1 MLYTQTFVFNPFQE
15 NTYLVYNDV
24 KQCWIIDPG
33 MYDASELSYFIS
45 YIEDNKLV
53 PQGII
58 NTHTHIDH
66 IFGIPGLL
74 NKYKIPFWIHEK
86 DASVLMGATGSAAL
100 FGFDYR
106 VIPQPTFYIP
116 DGKKLQLGAD
126 EVDILFVPGHSP
138 GSIAFYYEPGNWV
151 IAGDALFSG
160 SIGRTDLPGGNHDQL
175 IDSIK
180 TRLLTLPEETI
191 VYSGH
196 GPATTI
202 GNEKRYNP
210 FLSE

>member
-15 NTYLVYNDV
+15 NTYLVYNDA

-45 YIEDNKLV
+45 YIEDNKLA

-66 IFGIPGLL
+66 VFGIPGLL
-74 NKYKIPFWIHEK
+74 DKYKIPFGIHEK
-86 DASVLMGATGSAAL
+86 DSPVLMGATGSAAL

-160 SIGRTDLPGGNHDQL
+160 SIGRTDLPGGNHNQL

-180 TRLLTLPEETI
+180 TRLLTLPEDTT

-196 GPATTI
+196 GPATTV
-202 GNEKRYNP
+202 GNERRYNP

>member
-15 NTYLVYNDV
+15 NTYLVYNDA

-74 NKYKIPFWIHEK
+74 DKYKIPLGIHEK
-86 DASVLMGATGSAAL
+86 DAPVLMGATGSAAL

-116 DGKKLQLGAD
+116 DGKKLQLDAD

-138 GSIAFYYEPGNWV
+138 GSIAFYYKPGNWV
-151 IAGDALFSG
+151 IAGDVLFSG
-160 SIGRTDLPGGNHDQL
+160 SIGRTDLPGGNHNQL

-180 TRLLTLPEETI
+180 TRLLTLPEATI

>member
-15 NTYLVYNDV
+15 NTYLVYNDA

-74 NKYKIPFWIHEK
+74 DKYKIPLGIHEK
-86 DASVLMGATGSAAL
+86 DAPVLMGATGSAAL

-138 GSIAFYYEPGNWV
+138 GSIAFYYMPGNWV
-151 IAGDALFSG
+151 IAGDVLFSG
-160 SIGRTDLPGGNHDQL
+160 SIGRTDLPGGNHNQL

-180 TRLLTLPEETI
+180 TRLLTLPEATI